1 MAATGYGI
9 MRKPVRFVGTALSI
23 PARMSPRANV
33 RPMTG
38 SAISG
43 IFIIRSDRHRFG
55 RRRRH
60 QWGGTIR
67 ILPTTIVAARAAFPP
82 SGAVL
87 LTMLLPLRRMR
98 YHAE

>member
-1 MAATGYGI
+1 MAATGSVDTGPDEPT
-9 MRKPVRFVGTALSI
+9 RE
-23 PARMSPRANV
+23 RA
-33 RPMTG
+33 PMTG

-43 IFIIRSDRHRFG
+43 IFIIRGDRHRFR

-67 ILPTTIVAARAAFPP
+67 ILPTTIAAARGAFPP

-87 LTMLLPLRRMR
+87 LTMFLPQRRMR